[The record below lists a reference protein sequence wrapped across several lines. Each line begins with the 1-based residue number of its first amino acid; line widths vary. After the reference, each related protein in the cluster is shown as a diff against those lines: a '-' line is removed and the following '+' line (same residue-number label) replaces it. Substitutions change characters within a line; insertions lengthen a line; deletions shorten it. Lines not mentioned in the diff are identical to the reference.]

1 MDRLELH
8 SAGRVCRVTKIGV
21 QQNAGWPTWCASSWM
36 KKILLL
42 WEKSHVHIHGM
53 LVDILVWIVPK
64 VYKNY
69 ITIDKKGNKQI
80 LAKCLNALFRI
91 LVAALLYYQ
100 KFTSTLKEEV
110 FIINPH
116 DPSMWNKEYDM
127 LARGQL

>member
-1 MDRLELH
+1 
-8 SAGRVCRVTKIGV
+8 
-21 QQNAGWPTWCASSWM
+21 
-36 KKILLL
+36 
-42 WEKSHVHIHGM
+42 M

-80 LAKCLNALFRI
+80 LAKCLNALFGI

-110 FIINPH
+110 FFMNPH
-116 DPSMWNKEYDM
+116 DPCMWNKDIEGKQRMICFYVDNCKI
-127 LARGQL
+127 LH